1 MKALLDVHTHTIA
14 SGHAYGTITEM
25 AKAASEIGLK
35 LLGITEHTEGIP
47 GTCNNFYFTN
57 LGALPREMFG
67 VQMMFGAEINII
79 DYEGHLSLE
88 KRFIDKLDIRIAG
101 MHRYCYRFGSVEQ
114 NTRAVINT
122 IANPDIDIISHPDDS
137 RAPLDYQRVVYAAK
151 EHDTLLE
158 INNSSLKAANRK
170 NVFENCCRILELCK
184 EIEHPV
190 ILSSDAHFMTAI
202 ADFSLCE
209 KVLEATSFPDRL
221 VMNYDIVR
229 FNSFI
234 ACNRTKW
241 R

>member
-1 MKALLDVHTHTIA
+1 MKAQLDIHTHSIA

-25 AKAASEIGLK
+25 AKAASEKGLK

-88 KRFIDKLDIRIAG
+88 KKFIKNLDVRIAG
-101 MHRYCYRFGSVEQ
+101 MHRYCYRFGLMEE
-114 NTRAVINT
+114 NTRAVINA
-122 IANPDIDIISHPDDS
+122 IANPDIDIISHPDDD

-151 EHDTLLE
+151 QYNTLLE
-158 INNSSLKAANRK
+158 INNSSLKASNRK
-170 NVFENCCRILELCK
+170 NVFENCCRMLELCK
-184 EIEHPV
+184 ELDHPV

-209 KVLEATSFPDRL
+209 KVLEAVSFPDEL
-221 VMNYDIVR
+221 IINYDVERFKSLIVSKR
-229 FNSFI
+229 M
-234 ACNRTKW
+234 
-241 R
+241 